1 MSFDAASGIHPSLG
15 STARQ
20 RPPRLQQ
27 CASWRHRMLAA
38 CWALAALAACTL
50 VPWQGSPEVIWFL
63 ASPASLWSEGAEMA
77 LVRGLGMGSGAGP
90 ALLALPFIVAAMA
103 LPRIPTG
110 AFAAVLQFA
119 GALGLVLL
127 SLAGLGVFGEARPF
141 GLGACLYALTA
152 LAWLCIGLAQ
162 AGRFGG
168 DGFVAGVVLAS
179 VALLLLFTVV
189 PTLVMLANGFSDTS
203 GVSGVQRFIQ
213 RLATLRLWGLGCG
226 PLAGVLAG
234 QGCGV
239 VWNTLFLG
247 LVTATLCTVFGLALA
262 LMLTRTQSRWNKWV
276 RLAALLPM
284 VTPPFVV
291 GMGFILLF
299 GRSGLVNT
307 GLEWAFGIEPTRWI
321 YGMPGVILAEVFAF
335 TPVAFIVLITVV
347 EGVSPTLEEAAQ
359 TLRAGRWRTFMDV
372 SLPLMRPGLVSAFLI
387 TFVETLADFGNP
399 LILGANTSV
408 LATEIFFAI
417 VGADVDPGRAAV
429 YSTVLLAFTLAAFL
443 LQRVALGRASYTT
456 VSGKGD
462 SGLHAALPTG
472 VRRACTGIGVAWAVF
487 TIGLFALILVGGFVV
502 NWGRNYTPTLEHFV
516 GAFGMEW
523 GNAGGL
529 RMTGTAWESLKETL
543 LIGVVVAPITALMG
557 VITAWVI
564 ARHNFR
570 GKRAF
575 EFSTLLS
582 LAVPGTVTGVA
593 YLLCFNTPPLELTG
607 TAAIIGLCLLFRN
620 LPVAVQAGSAALAQ
634 LDKTLDEASATLGAR
649 SFYTFR
655 KVDLPLLRPVLIG
668 TLMYGFVRTATSISA
683 VIFLVSADHEMA
695 TTFIVNRI
703 LNGDYGVAVAY
714 STVLIA
720 LSVAALGLIRVLVG
734 ERQMAR
740 RSAAPGVAVLGGT
753 AG

>member
-1 MSFDAASGIHPSLG
+1 LSLNPASSVHPSLG
-15 STARQ
+15 
-20 RPPRLQQ
+20 PPAQGQEPRVRQ
-27 CASWRHRMLAA
+27 CASSRHRVLAMG
-38 CWALAALAACTL
+38 WAFAGLLACTL
-50 VPWQGSPEVIWFL
+50 LPWGGDS
-63 ASPASLWSEGAEMA
+63 
-77 LVRGLGMGSGAGP
+77 GMGLARAMRWDNAAGP
-90 ALLALPFIVAAMA
+90 LLFMLPFAVAAMA
-103 LPRIPTG
+103 MSRAG
-110 AFAAVLQFA
+110 AAAFAAVLRLA
-119 GALGLVLL
+119 GGLGLFALFM
-127 SLAGLGVFGEARPF
+127 AGWGVFGPATSL
-141 GLGACLYALTA
+141 GLGAGLYAIA
-152 LAWLCIGLAQ
+152 AMAWLCIGLAQ
-162 AGRFGG
+162 AGRFSG
-168 DGFVAGVVLAS
+168 DAFVAGVVLTS

-189 PTLVMLANGFSDTS
+189 PTGVMLANGFGGDGGPSELHRF
-203 GVSGVQRFIQ
+203 VQRV
-213 RLATLRLWGLGCG
+213 ATARLWGLGCG
-226 PLAGVLAG
+226 SFTGLFPG

-262 LMLTRTQSRWNKWV
+262 LMLTRTRSRWNSWV

-299 GRSGLVNT
+299 GRSGLVNS

-321 YGMPGVILAEVFAF
+321 YGMRGVILAEVFAF

-372 SLPLMRPGLVSAFLI
+372 SLPLMRPGLASAFMI

-429 YSTVLLAFTLAAFL
+429 YSAILLAFTLAAFL

-462 SGLHAALPTG
+462 SGLPAALPTA
-472 VRRACTGIGVAWAVF
+472 VRRACTAIGVGWALF
-487 TIGLFALILVGGFVV
+487 TLGLFALILVGGFVV
-502 NWGRNYTPTLEHFV
+502 SWGRNYTPTLEHFV

-523 GNAGGL
+523 GSQGSL
-529 RMTGTAWESLKETL
+529 RLTGTAWESLKETL
-543 LIGVVVAPITALMG
+543 LIGAVIAPVTALLG

-564 ARHNFR
+564 ARHDFR

-593 YLLCFNTPPLELTG
+593 YLLCFNAPPLELTG

-620 LPVAVQAGSAALAQ
+620 LPVAVQAGSAAMAQ
-634 LDKTLDEASATLGAR
+634 LDKTLDEASTTLGAR

-655 KVDLPLLRPVLIG
+655 KVDLPLLRPVLVG
-668 TLMYGFVRTATSISA
+668 TLMYGFVRAATSISA

-695 TTFIVNRI
+695 TTFIVGRI
-703 LNGDYGVAVAY
+703 MNGDYGVAVAY

-720 LSVAALGLIRVLVG
+720 LSIAALGLVRLLVG
-734 ERQMAR
+734 ERQVAR
-740 RSAAPGVAVLGGT
+740 RTATAGVAVLGG

>member
-1 MSFDAASGIHPSLG
+1 MHPSLG
-15 STARQ
+15 
-20 RPPRLQQ
+20 PPAHEQGLAIRQ
-27 CASWRHRMLAA
+27 CASSRHRMLAM
-38 CWALAALAACTL
+38 CWAFAGLAACTL
-50 VPWQGSPEVIWFL
+50 VSRQGSADAV
-63 ASPASLWSEGAEMA
+63 A
-77 LVRGLGMGSGAGP
+77 AGP
-90 ALLALPFIVAAMA
+90 LLCALPLVAAAVA
-103 LPRIPTG
+103 LPRFSAAT
-110 AFAAVLQFA
+110 FAAVLRLA
-119 GALGLVLL
+119 GVLGLVALFML
-127 SLAGLGVFGEARPF
+127 GWGVFGQASAF
-141 GLGACLYALTA
+141 GLGAGLYAVAA

-162 AGRFGG
+162 AGRFSG
-168 DGFVAGVVLAS
+168 DAFVAGVVLAS
-179 VALLLLFTVV
+179 VALLMLFTVA
-189 PTLVMLANGFSDTS
+189 PTLVMLANGFIDNGGSS
-203 GVSGVQRFIQ
+203 GLHRFVQ
-213 RLATLRLWGLGCG
+213 RLATARLWGLGCG
-226 PLAGVLAG
+226 YLSGVFAG

-247 LVTATLCTVFGLALA
+247 LVTATLCTFFGLALA
-262 LMLTRTQSRWNKWV
+262 LMLTRTRSRWNKWV

-299 GRSGLVNT
+299 GRSGLVNS
-307 GLEWAFGIEPTRWI
+307 GMEWAFGIEPTRWI

-372 SLPLMRPGLVSAFLI
+372 SLPLMRPGLVSAFMI

-429 YSTVLLAFTLAAFL
+429 YSTILLAFTLAAFL
-443 LQRVALGRASYTT
+443 LQRMVLGRGSYTT
-456 VSGKGD
+456 LSGKGD
-462 SGLHAALPTG
+462 SGLPAALPAA
-472 VRRACTGIGVAWAVF
+472 VRRTCTGIGVAWAVF
-487 TIGLFALILVGGFVV
+487 TLGLFALILVGGFVV
-502 NWGRNYTPTLEHFV
+502 TWGRNYTPTLEHFI

-523 GNAGGL
+523 GQQGSWRL
-529 RMTGTAWESLKETL
+529 TGTAWESLKETL
-543 LIGVVVAPITALMG
+543 LIGAVIAPLTALMG
-557 VITAWVI
+557 VLTAWVI
-564 ARHNFR
+564 ARHDFR

-620 LPVAVQAGSAALAQ
+620 LPVAVQAGSAAMAQ
-634 LDKTLDEASATLGAR
+634 LDRTLDEASTTLGAR

-655 KVDLPLLRPVLIG
+655 KVDLPLLRPVLVG
-668 TLMYGFVRTATSISA
+668 TLMYGFVRAATSISA

-695 TTFIVNRI
+695 TTFIVSRI
-703 LNGDYGVAVAY
+703 MNGDYGVAVAY
-714 STVLIA
+714 STVLVA
-720 LSVAALGLIRVLVG
+720 LSIAALGLVRLMVG
-734 ERQMAR
+734 ERQVAR
-740 RSAAPGVAVLGGT
+740 RAAPAGVAVLGG